1 MPQRAQGCWKEA
13 VLTVPQKRGPGRE
26 EREESRQPSS
36 LVSGSGQL
44 EAFFI
49 GQDVKQRSEFVVG
62 GFEI

>member
-1 MPQRAQGCWKEA
+1 M
-13 VLTVPQKRGPGRE
+13 LTVPQKRGPGRE